1 MADTWD
7 VLIQKLKALTQ
18 HLWSDMVNWPMIMEW
33 LKNFPENQPGGR
45 SERLHGAFLLSQF
58 MYFGIREMRELLKA
72 LYRDVYKYPIVERL
86 RLSQADSVDYE
97 HLAALFEA
105 ELDRTRFLGVGN
117 PSESGTHLLYYFR
130 QENRLRSEL
139 FLNGHEVF
147 DRTGDLTTPRLKE
160 PDIRHYV
167 FIDDFCGSGTQATSY
182 SASLVADI
190 KRLTPEAHV
199 SYYVLFSTAQGINTV
214 KACTAF
220 DDVACVCELDET
232 FRCFSEASR
241 YFRNATEEIDKGFAE
256 AMCRRYGADLLPGH
270 ELGFDDGQLL
280 IGFFHNVPDNT
291 LPVIWQRQAAPIPWV
306 PAFKRYPKLY
316 EGDGM

>member
-1 MADTWD
+1 MADTRD
-7 VLIQKLKALTQ
+7 VLVEKLKAMTQ
-18 HLWSDMVNWPMIMEW
+18 HLWSDMVDWPMIAEW
-33 LKNFPENQPGGR
+33 LKNFSENQPGGR
-45 SERLHGAFLLSQF
+45 SEQLHGAFLLSQF

-97 HLAALFEA
+97 HLAAMFQV

-130 QENRLRSEL
+130 QENRLSSEL
-139 FLNGHEVF
+139 FINGHEVF

-190 KRLTPEAHV
+190 KHLKPEAHV
-199 SYYVLFSTAQGINTV
+199 SYYALFSTALGIGTV
-214 KACTAF
+214 KENTAF
-220 DDVACVCELDET
+220 DDVTCVCELDES
-232 FRCFSEASR
+232 FRCFSETSR
-241 YFRNATEEIDKGFAE
+241 YFRNPSEAIDKSFAE

-291 LPVIWQRQAAPIPWV
+291 LPVIWKRQTAPIPWV

-316 EGDGM
+316 EEDGM